1 MKPVVRKHPRFEGV
15 FIVEG
20 FEGRRPATV
29 NLVEGFQVYGEELV
43 RFEGVEYR
51 VWNPFRSKLAAAI
64 VKDID
69 EIFIKPGIRVLYL
82 GSASGTTVS
91 HVSDIVGHGGM
102 VYGVDFSAKVMQQ
115 FIRNV
120 VEKRKN
126 VVPILADATRPET
139 YSHLV
144 GVVDVVYADVAQPEQ
159 AKLVASN
166 CRLMLKQ
173 GGGVLVAVKAR
184 SIDSVEDPEKVV
196 EKEVKMLNENG
207 FEIVQRLNLEPY
219 EKDHVMVAAIY
230 HGR

>member
-1 MKPVVRKHPRFEGV
+1 MKPIMKKHPRFEGV
-15 FIVEG
+15 FMVEG
-20 FEGRRPATV
+20 YEGTRPATI
-29 NLVEGFQVYGEELV
+29 NLAEGFQVYGEDLV

-64 VKDID
+64 VKDVD
-69 EIFIKPGIRVLYL
+69 EIFIKPGARVLYL

-91 HVSDIVGHGGM
+91 HVSDIVGNIGM

-126 VVPILADATRPET
+126 VVPILADATRPEN

-144 GVVDVVYADVAQPEQ
+144 GAVDVVYADVAQPEQ
-159 AKLVASN
+159 ARLVASN
-166 CRLMLKQ
+166 CRLMLKR

-196 EKEVKMLNENG
+196 DKEVKILAENK
-207 FEIVQRLNLEPY
+207 FEIIQKLNLEPY
-219 EKDHVMVAAIY
+219 EKDHVMVVAVY